1 MYVRRRGNDVPETEG
16 VSDLRSLAERI
27 RLATQNWPESMRSPK
42 PGTDLMWERVVT
54 GQEPSRKDSKDS
66 K

>member
-1 MYVRRRGNDVPETEG
+1 VPETEG